1 MKMKC
6 ALQENTDLHSELH
19 SNWQKTEFLFLL
31 LHMPNFQVLKVFA
44 TPQAATG
51 GAIKYKFA
59 THCWPMN

>member
-1 MKMKC
+1 
-6 ALQENTDLHSELH
+6 
-19 SNWQKTEFLFLL
+19 
-31 LHMPNFQVLKVFA
+31 MPNFQVLKVFA